1 MNEVWSWVLT
11 AVGLT
16 CFFLAGRKVWW
27 AWYVGI
33 AGQAL
38 WLTYSLVT
46 AQWGFLAGVV
56 AYTAVYAKN
65 AHSWTAEHR
74 SSRRHS
80 PTLSTEET

>member
-1 MNEVWSWVLT
+1 MNEVWSWALT

-38 WLTYSLVT
+38 WLAYSLAT

-56 AYTAVYAKN
+56 AYTVVYVKN
-65 AHSWTAEHR
+65 AHSWTQEYL
-74 SSRRHS
+74 SSKQHALNGS
-80 PTLSTEET
+80 DE

>member
-1 MNEVWSWVLT
+1 MTELWSWTLT

-16 CFFLAGRKVWW
+16 CFVLAGRKVWW

-38 WLTYSLVT
+38 WLAYSLAT

-65 AHSWTAEHR
+65 AHTWTRERLESAPKEDA
-74 SSRRHS
+74 
-80 PTLSTEET
+80 